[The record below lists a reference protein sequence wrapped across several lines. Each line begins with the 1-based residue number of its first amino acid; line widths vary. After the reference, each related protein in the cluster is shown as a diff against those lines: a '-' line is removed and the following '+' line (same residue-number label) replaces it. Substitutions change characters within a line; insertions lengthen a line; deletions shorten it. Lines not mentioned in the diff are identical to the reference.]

1 MGRGRSEIK
10 RIENPTQRQ
19 STFYKRRDGLFKK
32 ARELAV
38 LCDVDLLLLLFSGS
52 GKLYHYLSPTVPTVK
67 DLVERY
73 EAATHSKVW
82 ADVRQERRAELEKAE
97 RMCELMEKELRFMTV
112 DDGEQYTVPSLELLE
127 HSLEAAVHRVRSEKD
142 RKIGGEIDCLQNI
155 IRGRH
160 EERYGLCD
168 KLAHSQAWNNG
179 GEGGGSTPPSGG
191 GGLELKLG
199 AFLTRPSI
207 TDQLFAVPNQPT

>member
-32 ARELAV
+32 ARELSV
-38 LCDVDLLLLLFSGS
+38 LCDVDLLLLLFSTS
-52 GKLYHYLSPTVPTVK
+52 GKLYHYLSPTVPSVK
-67 DLVERY
+67 DMVERY
-73 EAATHSKVW
+73 EAATHTKAW
-82 ADVRQERRAELEKAE
+82 TDIRQERRAELEKVE
-97 RMCELMEKELRFMTV
+97 QMCDLMEKELRFMTV

-127 HSLEAAVHRVRSEKD
+127 HNLEAAVHKVRSEKD
-142 RKIGGEIDCLQNI
+142 RKIGGEISYLENI

-168 KLAHSQAWNNG
+168 QLAHSQASNNN
-179 GEGGGSTPPSGG
+179 GEGGSAPPSS
-191 GGLELKLG
+191 GLELKLG
-199 AFLTRPSI
+199 F
-207 TDQLFAVPNQPT
+207 N

>member
-32 ARELAV
+32 ARELSV
-38 LCDVDLLLLLFSGS
+38 LCDVDLLLLLFSTS
-52 GKLYHYLSPTVPTVK
+52 GKLYHYLSPTVPSVK

-73 EAATHSKVW
+73 EAATHTKVW
-82 ADVRQERRAELEKAE
+82 TDIRQERRAELEKAE
-97 RMCELMEKELRFMTV
+97 QMCELMEKELRFMTV

-127 HSLEAAVHRVRSEKD
+127 HNLEAAMHKVRSEKD
-142 RKIGGEIDCLQNI
+142 RKIGGEITYLENI
-155 IRGRH
+155 IRGRQ

-168 KLAHSQAWNNG
+168 KLAHSQALNND
-179 GEGGGSTPPSGG
+179 EEAGSTSLSN
-191 GGLELKLG
+191 GLELKLG
-199 AFLTRPSI
+199 F
-207 TDQLFAVPNQPT
+207 N